1 MKKMKR
7 WIDKMENRYSNNGEK
22 NVQYPKLNEIN
33 NVAVEKELVTRRTSI
48 DPSLQNLHHNP
59 LRWFEDKEIING
71 YRNIIDTYWLER
83 GFSRCIIYEHLD
95 EMDLKYV
102 VIEPQLTEEEKEITQ
117 TIFRKLKNQILKNEI
132 TTDQEKRKKILYK
145 HLKDVCRKIDKQ
157 IDQTRFLKI
166 YYYIKNQVFGFDVI
180 EPLMQ
185 DRYLEDIS
193 CNGSDIP
200 IYVYHQKHG
209 NLKTNIQIEPKKLE
223 KLVMTIAQRSDRQI
237 NFARPTAEA
246 TLPDGSRA
254 QLSLGKEVTLR
265 GSTFT
270 IRKFPEQPITPT
282 DLVAWETLSPE
293 ILAYLWL
300 LSENGKNIMVVGG
313 TATGKTT
320 TLNAITL
327 FIPTN
332 SKVVTIE
339 DTHELRL
346 PFENWIP
353 SITKKS
359 QTKDIEDIDM
369 YDLLRS
375 SLRQRPEYIIVG
387 EVRGDEAISLFQAMS
402 TGHTSFSTL
411 HASSV
416 EKAVRRLENPPINVP
431 KNMIPAL
438 DIIMVQSLQKIEDKK
453 YRRVLEIQEIGEYNP
468 DFDAIMTNLLYKWD
482 NTRKKFKRKSRPIN
496 LKNISEEQGISYGEL
511 EEELNTRKKLIEKM
525 VEKDIRSYRQVVKT
539 IKKYEKDKET
549 LLETL
554 NINQKKR

>member
-1 MKKMKR
+1 MNRFKR
-7 WIDKMENRYSNNGEK
+7 WSNGFESLFSENGEDK
-22 NVQYPKLNEIN
+22 DDYPKLNEVN
-33 NVAVEKELVTRRTSI
+33 DLAKEIGLLKGKI
-48 DPSLQNLHHNP
+48 DFDPSLQNLHYNSI
-59 LRWFEDKEIING
+59 RWFEDMDIVDG
-71 YRNIIDTYWLER
+71 YWNTTDTYWLDP
-83 GFSRCIIYEHLD
+83 GFSRCIIYKDVED
-95 EMDLKYV
+95 MQSQYV
-102 VIEPQLTEEEKEITQ
+102 VVEPELTEREKELLQI
-117 TIFRKLKNQILKNEI
+117 IYKRLKDRILKDEI
-132 TTDQEKRKKILYK
+132 IGDKKEILHNNLIEVCRRIDQE
-145 HLKDVCRKIDKQ
+145 IDNKS
-157 IDQTRFLKI
+157 FLKI
-166 YYYIKNQVFGFDVI
+166 HYYIKNQVFGFDVI
-180 EPLMQ
+180 EPLMK

-193 CNGSDIP
+193 CNGVNIP
-200 IYVYHQKHG
+200 IYVYHQRHG
-209 NLKTNIQIEPKKLE
+209 NLKTNIKIGEEKLE

-237 NFARPTAEA
+237 NFASPTAEA

-270 IRKFPEQPITPT
+270 IRKFPEEPITPT

-339 DTHELRL
+339 DTHEIRL
-346 PFENWIP
+346 PFENWVP
-353 SITKKS
+353 SITKTS
-359 QTKDIEDIDM
+359 QNKDVKEIGM

-387 EVRGDEAISLFQAMS
+387 EVRGEEAVSLFQAMS

-416 EKAVRRLENPPINVP
+416 HRAIRRLENPPISVP

-438 DIIMVQSLQKIEDKK
+438 DIIMVQSLVKQEDKK
-453 YRRVLEIQEIGEYNP
+453 YRRVIEIQEIGEYDP
-468 DFDAIMTNLLYKWD
+468 EADGIMTNLLYRWD
-482 NTRKKFKRKSRPIN
+482 TSRRKFKKMSRPIN
-496 LKNISEEQGISYGEL
+496 IKNISEEQGISYGEL
-511 EEELNTRKKLIEKM
+511 EEELKIREKIIKKM
-525 VEKDIRSYRQVVKT
+525 VEKDIRSYKQVVKT
-539 IKKYEKDKET
+539 IKKYQKDKEG
-549 LLETL
+549 LLKDLE
-554 NINQKKR
+554 IKKPTN